1 MKTYNNQVIINGV
14 KYTNTVK
21 AENYK
26 EALKIQKRLKLT
38 SKNTFIG
45 RLTRSN

>member
-1 MKTYNNQVIINGV
+1 MKAYTNTVIINGE

-26 EALKIQKRLKLT
+26 ELW
-38 SKNTFIG
+38 FD
-45 RLTRSN
+45 

>member
-1 MKTYNNQVIINGV
+1 MKAYTNTVIINGE

-26 EALKIQKRLKLT
+26 EALKIQKDRKAK
-38 SKNTFIG
+38 SKNTFEG
-45 RLTRSN
+45 RLIKS